1 MKKLKP
7 SSQYKKDVKRYRNN
21 PKMITELMNVLG
33 YLKNEQLIPA
43 AYQPHMLKGDYVGC
57 MECHVQGD
65 FLLIW
70 IDPDTDQ
77 IDLVRLGSHSE
88 LFGKGVKR

>member
-1 MKKLKP
+1 
-7 SSQYKKDVKRYRNN
+7 
-21 PKMITELMNVLG
+21 MIAELMAILEK
-33 YLKNEQLIPA
+33 LKNEEIIPEK
-43 AYQPHMLKGDYVGC
+43 YKPHALKGDYAGC
-57 MECHVQGD
+57 IECHIQGD

>member
-7 SSQYKKDVKRYRNN
+7 TTQYKKDYKRFRNN
-21 PKMITELMNVLG
+21 PKKLAKLFDI
-33 YLKNEQLIPA
+33 LKLLQNEQPLP
-43 AYQPHMLKGDYVGC
+43 QENRSHMLTGNYGGC
-57 MECHVQGD
+57 MECHIEGD

-70 IDPDTDQ
+70 LDPDTDQ

-88 LFGKGVKR
+88 LFGG

>member
-7 SSQYKKDVKRYRNN
+7 SSQYKKDLKHYRNN
-21 PKMITELMNVLG
+21 PKMIAELMKVLG
-33 YLKNEQLIPA
+33 YLANELPVPSE
-43 AYQPHMLKGDYVGC
+43 YKPHMLKGDYVGC

-70 IDPDTDQ
+70 IDPNTDQ
-77 IDLVRLGSHSE
+77 IDLVRLGSHSD